1 MEVIW
6 TLLLIMASI
15 KCVHL
20 LSHPFSSK
28 STLSHA
34 DKLEEPKLSVSELMK
49 FCPHKCACYN
59 LTVDCDF
66 TNLEHFP
73 QNLHVTVNHITIAG
87 NDIVN
92 LFYNSSLE
100 NLKTLNISQNKLRD
114 IDKKFVISLAS
125 LEILDLSQN
134 SLQSGSIE
142 NLFKNHNLQNLNLSH
157 NKLSELNERMFN
169 ELELLS
175 TLDISFNEIENISQS
190 TFWKQKHLKTLN
202 LSSNKLRDLQFDW
215 FKNLENL
222 NSLILRSNKLK
233 ILRNHLFS
241 PLNKLL
247 VLDLS
252 QNSIKSLGL
261 LSFKG
266 VTNLRYLNISG
277 NNISNF
283 QDAVFR
289 FVESL
294 TVLDISRNP
303 FITVDNIFIYTPKI
317 QFLYMNDLSKFLTLT
332 PKSLMGLS
340 QLEYLDLSGSALLS
354 EVNIGA
360 FDYTR
365 NLKNINLSNGKLTSL
380 RKGVFSHLD
389 KIETVKL
396 KGNPWKC
403 DCYMYWLLIWLS
415 EHTDTHLLSP
425 SETYCSSPSNLVGH
439 VLLDALDHNM
449 VCTNASISHF
459 TAKTKFKVGS
469 PAFLECHVDGDPLPT
484 LTWITPQKMS
494 FHWLGFKNVTDETN
508 TVLKTTNAP
517 KVQNVRSDEN
527 DERFYLMPNGNLA
540 IRNVERGDGG
550 FYMCVASNP
559 LNQDSVSIRLTLD
572 YEYFVQIKIISVL
585 VGIATSFGFLLLT
598 LISVLIKI
606 ILKHFGV
613 KLPCR
618 NGSASPRTQQIR
630 KILESMEHYKKQQL
644 DRLRDNYNCQ
654 VQRIK
659 DNCMQQMEK
668 LRESYSSQA
677 ERLRD
682 IKEYGTLQI
691 DRIRE
696 NYYFQVQRVRDY
708 SASQIIRLRENY
720 IFQRNRIRKFSAH
733 HLYKLRENYKLQ
745 QQHLN
750 KILENL
756 NIESC
761 RNVCQRTDSVMF
773 EPDITLENVLVP
785 KICLQTFAKETC
797 DSNDN
802 SSQISAYFT
811 PDETGSEV
819 SGHESD
825 RECFENT
832 TKLKIHD
839 KTDVVVRMKEDTEHT
854 TSHIPEPA
862 PSTSQMH
869 AVCSQKPSNE
879 TIV

>member
-1 MEVIW
+1 M
-6 TLLLIMASI
+6 LLFLMAFI
-15 KCVHL
+15 KCSHL

-28 STLSHA
+28 TTISHP
-34 DKLEEPKLSVSELMK
+34 DKLEEPKMSVSELMK
-49 FCPHKCACYN
+49 YCPYKCACYN

-66 TNLEHFP
+66 THLKHFP
-73 QNLHVTVNHITIAG
+73 QNLHSSVNQLTLAG
-87 NDIVN
+87 NDIIH
-92 LFYNSSLE
+92 LFYNSTLE
-100 NLKTLNISQNKLRD
+100 NLRVLNVSRNNLQD
-114 IDKKFVISLAS
+114 IDKKFISTMTK
-125 LEILDLSQN
+125 LEVLDLAEN
-134 SLQSGSIE
+134 SLYSKTIE
-142 NLFKNHNLQNLNLSH
+142 NQFKNPSLHHLNLSV
-157 NKLSELNERMFN
+157 NKLNDLNERMFHD
-169 ELELLS
+169 LELLS
-175 TLDISFNEIENISQS
+175 TLDLSFNEIENISQS
-190 TFWKQKHLKTLN
+190 CFWKQKSLQVLN
-202 LSSNKLRDLQFDW
+202 LSSNNLSDLQYDW

-222 NSLILRSNKLK
+222 NTLILRHNKLK
-233 ILRNHLFS
+233 LLRNVVFF
-241 PLNKLL
+241 PLNRLQA
-247 VLDLS
+247 LDLS
-252 QNSIKSLGL
+252 KNYIKSLGL

-266 VTNLRYLNISG
+266 LVNLSYLNISG
-277 NNISNF
+277 NNVNYF
-283 QDAVFR
+283 QDGVFR
-289 FVESL
+289 FLESL
-294 TVLDISRNP
+294 KVLDISQNP
-303 FITVDNIFIYTPKI
+303 FLTVDNLFVHTPKI
-317 QFLYMNDLSKFLTLT
+317 QFLYMNQLSKFMKLTSS
-332 PKSLMGLS
+332 SLSGLS
-340 QLEYLDLSGSALLS
+340 QLEYLDLSGSILFS
-354 EVNIGA
+354 DVNIKT
-360 FDYTR
+360 FIPTK
-365 NLKNINLSNGKLTSL
+365 NLKNIDLSYAKLASL
-380 RKGVFSHLD
+380 RKGVFSHLNR
-389 KIETVKL
+389 IESIKL
-396 KGNPWKC
+396 VGNPWKC

-415 EHTDTHLLSP
+415 EHTNTHLLSP
-425 SETYCSSPSNLVGH
+425 SDTFCNSPANLQGH

-459 TAKTKFKVGS
+459 TTKTKFKVGS
-469 PAFLECHVDGDPLPT
+469 PAFLECQVEGDPAPT
-484 LTWITPQKMS
+484 ITWITPENLS
-494 FHWLGFKNVTDETN
+494 LHWLGFKNYTDEAN
-508 TVLKTTNAP
+508 TMFETTTLHNIEEVL
-517 KVQNVRSDEN
+517 SDDGDTES
-527 DERFYLMPNGNLA
+527 RFYLMPNGNLA

-550 FYMCVASNP
+550 FYMCIASNP
-559 LNQDSVSIRLTLD
+559 LNNDSVSIRLTLD
-572 YEYFVQIKIISVL
+572 YDYFIQIKIVSVL
-585 VGIATSFGFLLLT
+585 VGTATSFGFLLLT
-598 LISVLIKI
+598 LIAVLIKM

-613 KLPCR
+613 KFPCR
-618 NGSASPRTQQIR
+618 SGNASPRTQQIK

-659 DNCMQQMEK
+659 DNCMQQMER

-773 EPDITLENVLVP
+773 EPEITLENILVP
-785 KICLQTFAKETC
+785 KICLQTFARETC
-797 DSNDN
+797 DSIDN

-832 TKLKIHD
+832 AKLKILD
-839 KTDVVVRMKEDTEHT
+839 KTDVVVRMEEDTEHT
-854 TSHIPEPA
+854 TSHIPEQ
-862 PSTSQMH
+862 TSSLSSQVNGM
-869 AVCSQKPSNE
+869 SNQKPPNE